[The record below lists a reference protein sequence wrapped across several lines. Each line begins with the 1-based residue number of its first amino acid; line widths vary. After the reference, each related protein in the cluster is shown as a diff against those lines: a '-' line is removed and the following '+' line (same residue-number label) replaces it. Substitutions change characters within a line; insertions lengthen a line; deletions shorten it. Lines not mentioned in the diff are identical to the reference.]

1 MTNKLDNPLAVFKSV
16 VPSLAGIRIL
26 DVGCGSG
33 GLARLL
39 AEEGAEVTGIDP
51 NPQALTAAR
60 TLAPAARF
68 EEASA
73 EALPFEDA
81 AFDVVLV
88 VNALHHV
95 PLDAMDRALAEA
107 ARVARPG
114 GWLIVLEPLAAGNFF
129 QALRVVEDE
138 TAVRLAAQNALA
150 RAIES
155 NRLRLEKTTSYV
167 RREVF
172 ADVAQFFARIVGID
186 PAREATIQANREAAN
201 AAALAAA
208 QRDKDGRLVFD
219 QPIKADLLRVV
230 QN

>member
-1 MTNKLDNPLAVFKSV
+1 MTNKLDNPLAVLKSV

-172 ADVAQFFARIVGID
+172 ADVAQFFALIVGID

-230 QN
+230 RN

>member
-1 MTNKLDNPLAVFKSV
+1 MTNNVDSPLAVIKSV
-16 VPSLAGIRIL
+16 IPSLAGIRIL

-39 AEEGAEVTGIDP
+39 VEEGAEVTGIDP

-68 EEASA
+68 EEAGA

-81 AFDVVLV
+81 VFDAVLI

-95 PLDAMDRALAEA
+95 PLDAMDRALTEA

-114 GWLIVLEPLAAGNFF
+114 GWLIVLEPLAVGNFF

-150 RAIES
+150 RAVET
-155 NRLRLEKTTSYV
+155 NRLRLEKTTSYL

-172 ADVAQFFARIVGID
+172 ADVAQFFDRIIAID
-186 PAREATIQANREAAN
+186 PARWATIQTNREAAT
-201 AAALAAA
+201 AAVLGAA

>member
-1 MTNKLDNPLAVFKSV
+1 MTNKLDNPLAVLKSV

>member
-1 MTNKLDNPLAVFKSV
+1 MSNNVNSPLAVLKSV
-16 VPSLAGIRIL
+16 IPSLAGIRIL

-39 AEEGAEVTGIDP
+39 VEEGAEVTGVDP

-60 TLAPAARF
+60 TRVPAARF

-95 PLDAMDRALAEA
+95 PLDAMDRAVAEA

-129 QALRVVEDE
+129 DALRVVEDE
-138 TAVRLAAQNALA
+138 TAVRLAARNALA
-150 RAIES
+150 RAIEG
-155 NRLRLEKTTSYV
+155 NRLRLETTTSYV

-172 ADVAQFFARIVGID
+172 ADVAQFFARIVAID
-186 PAREATIQANREAAN
+186 PAREATIRANREAAT
-201 AAALAAA
+201 AAVLAAA
-208 QRDKDGRLVFD
+208 HRDKDGRLVLD
-219 QPIKADLLRVV
+219 QPIKADILRVV
-230 QN
+230 RS

>member
-1 MTNKLDNPLAVFKSV
+1 LTNKLDNPLAVLKSV

-26 DVGCGSG
+26 DAGCGSG

-68 EEASA
+68 EAASA

-172 ADVAQFFARIVGID
+172 ADVAQFFARIAGID

>member
-1 MTNKLDNPLAVFKSV
+1 MSNHVNSPLAVLKSV
-16 VPSLAGIRIL
+16 IPSLAGIRIL

-39 AEEGAEVTGIDP
+39 VEEGAEVTGVDP
-51 NPQALTAAR
+51 NPQALAAAR
-60 TLAPAARF
+60 MLAPAARF

-95 PLDAMDRALAEA
+95 PLDAMDRAVAEA

-129 QALRVVEDE
+129 DALCVVEDE
-138 TAVRLAAQNALA
+138 TAVRLAARNALA
-150 RAIES
+150 RAIEG
-155 NRLRLEKTTSYV
+155 NRLRLETTTSYV
-167 RREVF
+167 RREVCRRRPVF
-172 ADVAQFFARIVGID
+172 RPNSRRRPCTRGDYPSKSGGCHR
-186 PAREATIQANREAAN
+186 
-201 AAALAAA
+201 
-208 QRDKDGRLVFD
+208 GRSRGGP
-219 QPIKADLLRVV
+219 QG
-230 QN
+230 

>member
-1 MTNKLDNPLAVFKSV
+1 MTNKLDSPLAVIKSV
-16 VPSLAGIRIL
+16 IPSLAGIRIL

-68 EEASA
+68 EAASA

-95 PLDAMDRALAEA
+95 PLHAMDRALAEA
-107 ARVARPG
+107 GRVARPG

-172 ADVAQFFARIVGID
+172 ADVAQFFARIVAID

>member
-1 MTNKLDNPLAVFKSV
+1 MTNKLDNPLAVLKSV

-51 NPQALTAAR
+51 NPQAPTAAR

>member
-1 MTNKLDNPLAVFKSV
+1 MSNNVNSPLAVLKSV
-16 VPSLAGIRIL
+16 IPSVAGIRIL

-39 AEEGAEVTGIDP
+39 VEEGAEVTGVDP
-51 NPQALTAAR
+51 NPQALTTAR

-68 EEASA
+68 EEANA

-81 AFDVVLV
+81 AFDVVLI
-88 VNALHHV
+88 VNALHHI

-107 ARVARPG
+107 ARVTRPG

-129 QALRVVEDE
+129 DALRVVEDE

-155 NRLRLEKTTSYV
+155 NRLRLETTTSYV

-172 ADVAQFFARIVGID
+172 ADVAEFFARIVAID
-186 PAREATIQANREAAN
+186 PTREATIQANREAFTATV
-201 AAALAAA
+201 LAAA
-208 QRDKDGRLVFD
+208 QRDKDGRLVLD
-219 QPIKADLLRVV
+219 QPIKADILRVV
-230 QN
+230 RS

>member
-1 MTNKLDNPLAVFKSV
+1 MGVLSATPLTRSSALPDDNKLDNTLAALESV
-16 VPSLAGIRIL
+16 VPSLAGVRIL

-51 NPQALTAAR
+51 NLEALTAAR

-95 PLDAMDRALAEA
+95 PLDAMDRALAQA
-107 ARVARPG
+107 ARVARP
-114 GWLIVLEPLAAGNFF
+114 
-129 QALRVVEDE
+129 
-138 TAVRLAAQNALA
+138 AV
-150 RAIES
+150 
-155 NRLRLEKTTSYV
+155 
-167 RREVF
+167 
-172 ADVAQFFARIVGID
+172 G
-186 PAREATIQANREAAN
+186 
-201 AAALAAA
+201 
-208 QRDKDGRLVFD
+208 
-219 QPIKADLLRVV
+219 
-230 QN
+230 

>member
-1 MTNKLDNPLAVFKSV
+1 MSNNVNSPLAVLKSV
-16 VPSLAGIRIL
+16 LPSLAGIRIL

-39 AEEGAEVTGIDP
+39 VEEGAEVTGVDP

-60 TLAPAARF
+60 TRVPAARF

-95 PLDAMDRALAEA
+95 PLDAMDRAVAEA

-129 QALRVVEDE
+129 DALRVVEDE
-138 TAVRLAAQNALA
+138 TAVRLAARNALA
-150 RAIES
+150 RAIEGT
-155 NRLRLEKTTSYV
+155 RLRLETTTSYV

-172 ADVAQFFARIVGID
+172 ADVAQFFARIVAID
-186 PAREATIQANREAAN
+186 AAREATIRANREAAT
-201 AAALAAA
+201 AAVLAAA
-208 QRDKDGRLVFD
+208 HRDKDGRLVLD
-219 QPIKADLLRVV
+219 QPIKADIFRVV
-230 QN
+230 RS

>member
-1 MTNKLDNPLAVFKSV
+1 MTNKLDNPLAVLKSV

-230 QN
+230 RN

>member
-1 MTNKLDNPLAVFKSV
+1 MSNNVNSPLAVLKSV
-16 VPSLAGIRIL
+16 LPSLAGIRIL

-39 AEEGAEVTGIDP
+39 VEEGAEVTGVDP

-60 TLAPAARF
+60 TRVPAARF

-95 PLDAMDRALAEA
+95 PLDAMDRAVAEA

-129 QALRVVEDE
+129 DALRVVEDE
-138 TAVRLAAQNALA
+138 TAVRLAARNALA
-150 RAIES
+150 RAIEG
-155 NRLRLEKTTSYV
+155 NRLRLETTTSYV

-172 ADVAQFFARIVGID
+172 ADVAQFFARIVAID
-186 PAREATIQANREAAN
+186 PAREATIRANREAAT
-201 AAALAAA
+201 AAVLAAA
-208 QRDKDGRLVFD
+208 HRDKDGRLVLD
-219 QPIKADLLRVV
+219 QPIKADILRVV
-230 QN
+230 RS

>member
-1 MTNKLDNPLAVFKSV
+1 MSNNVNSPLAVLKSV
-16 VPSLAGIRIL
+16 IPSLAGIRIL

-39 AEEGAEVTGIDP
+39 VEEGAEVIGVDP
-51 NPQALTAAR
+51 NPQALTTAR
-60 TLAPAARF
+60 TRVPAAQF

-81 AFDVVLV
+81 VFDVVLV

-95 PLDAMDRALAEA
+95 PLDAMDRAVAEA

-129 QALRVVEDE
+129 DALRVVEDE
-138 TAVRLAAQNALA
+138 TAVRLAARNALA
-150 RAIES
+150 RAIEG
-155 NRLRLEKTTSYV
+155 NRLRLETTTSYV

-172 ADVAQFFARIVGID
+172 ADVAQFFARIVAID
-186 PAREATIQANREAAN
+186 PTREATIRANREAAT
-201 AAALAAA
+201 AAVLAAA
-208 QRDKDGRLVFD
+208 HRDKDGRLVLD
-219 QPIKADLLRVV
+219 QPIKADILRVV
-230 QN
+230 RS

>member
-1 MTNKLDNPLAVFKSV
+1 
-16 VPSLAGIRIL
+16 
-26 DVGCGSG
+26 
-33 GLARLL
+33 
-39 AEEGAEVTGIDP
+39 
-51 NPQALTAAR
+51 
-60 TLAPAARF
+60 
-68 EEASA
+68 
-73 EALPFEDA
+73 
-81 AFDVVLV
+81 
-88 VNALHHV
+88 
-95 PLDAMDRALAEA
+95 MDRALAEA

-208 QRDKDGRLVFD
+208 QRDKGGRLVFD

>member
-1 MTNKLDNPLAVFKSV
+1 MTNKLDNPLAVLKSV

-68 EEASA
+68 EEAGA

-155 NRLRLEKTTSYV
+155 NRLRLEKTTFYV

-172 ADVAQFFARIVGID
+172 DDVAQFFARIVGID

-208 QRDKDGRLVFD
+208 QRDKGGRLVFD

>member
-1 MTNKLDNPLAVFKSV
+1 MPNHVNSPLAVLKSV
-16 VPSLAGIRIL
+16 IPSLAGIRIL
-26 DVGCGSG
+26 DIGCGSG

-39 AEEGAEVTGIDP
+39 VEEGAEVTGVDP

-60 TLAPAARF
+60 TRAPAARF

-95 PLDAMDRALAEA
+95 PLDAMDRAVAEA

-129 QALRVVEDE
+129 EALRVVEDE
-138 TAVRLAAQNALA
+138 TAVRLAARNALA
-150 RAIES
+150 RAIEG
-155 NRLRLEKTTSYV
+155 NRLRLETTTSYV

-172 ADVAQFFARIVGID
+172 ADVAQFFARIVAID
-186 PAREATIQANREAAN
+186 PAREATIRANQEAAT
-201 AAALAAA
+201 AAVLAAA
-208 QRDKDGRLVFD
+208 HRDKDGRLVLD
-219 QPIKADLLRVV
+219 QPIKADILRVV
-230 QN
+230 RS

>member
-1 MTNKLDNPLAVFKSV
+1 MSNNVNSPLAVLKSV
-16 VPSLAGIRIL
+16 IPSLAGIRVL

-39 AEEGAEVTGIDP
+39 VEEGAEVTGVDP

-95 PLDAMDRALAEA
+95 PLDAMDRAVAEA

-114 GWLIVLEPLAAGNFF
+114 GWLIVLEPLAAGDFF
-129 QALRVVEDE
+129 DALRVVEDE
-138 TAVRLAAQNALA
+138 TAVRLAARNALA
-150 RAIES
+150 RAIED
-155 NRLRLEKTTSYV
+155 NRLRLETATSYV

-172 ADVAQFFARIVGID
+172 ADVAQFFARIAAID
-186 PAREATIQANREAAN
+186 PAREATIQANREAAT
-201 AAALAAA
+201 AAVLAAA
-208 QRDKDGRLVFD
+208 HRDKDGRLVLD
-219 QPIKADLLRVV
+219 QPIKADILRVV
-230 QN
+230 RS

>member
-1 MTNKLDNPLAVFKSV
+1 MSNNVNSPLAVLKSV
-16 VPSLAGIRIL
+16 LPSLAGIRIL

-39 AEEGAEVTGIDP
+39 VEEGAEVTGVDP

-60 TLAPAARF
+60 TRVPAARF

-95 PLDAMDRALAEA
+95 PLDAMDRAVAEA

-129 QALRVVEDE
+129 DALRVVEDE
-138 TAVRLAAQNALA
+138 TAVRLAARNALA
-150 RAIES
+150 RAIEG
-155 NRLRLEKTTSYV
+155 NRLRLETTTSYV

-172 ADVAQFFARIVGID
+172 ADVAQFFARIVAID
-186 PAREATIQANREAAN
+186 AAREATIRANREAAT
-201 AAALAAA
+201 AAVLAAA
-208 QRDKDGRLVFD
+208 HRDKDGRLVLD
-219 QPIKADLLRVV
+219 QPIKADIFRVV
-230 QN
+230 RS

>member
-1 MTNKLDNPLAVFKSV
+1 MTNKLDSPLAVIKSV
-16 VPSLAGIRIL
+16 IPSLAGIRIL

-60 TLAPAARF
+60 TLVPAARF
-68 EEASA
+68 EAASA

-95 PLDAMDRALAEA
+95 PLHAMDRALAEA
-107 ARVARPG
+107 GRVARPG

-172 ADVAQFFARIVGID
+172 ADVTQFFARIVAID

>member
-1 MTNKLDNPLAVFKSV
+1 MTNKLDSPLAVIKSV
-16 VPSLAGIRIL
+16 IPSLAGIRIL

>member
-1 MTNKLDNPLAVFKSV
+1 MSNNVNSPLAVLKSV
-16 VPSLAGIRIL
+16 IPSLAGIRIL

-39 AEEGAEVTGIDP
+39 VEEGAEVTGVDP

-95 PLDAMDRALAEA
+95 PLDAMDRAVAEA

-114 GWLIVLEPLAAGNFF
+114 GWLIVLEPLAAGDFF
-129 QALRVVEDE
+129 DALRVVEDE
-138 TAVRLAAQNALA
+138 TAVRLAARNALA
-150 RAIES
+150 RAIEG
-155 NRLRLEKTTSYV
+155 NRLRLETTTSYV

-172 ADVAQFFARIVGID
+172 ADVAQFFARIAAID
-186 PAREATIQANREAAN
+186 PAREATIQANREATT
-201 AAALAAA
+201 AAVLAAA
-208 QRDKDGRLVFD
+208 HRDKDGRLVLD
-219 QPIKADLLRVV
+219 QPIKADILRVV
-230 QN
+230 RS

>member
-1 MTNKLDNPLAVFKSV
+1 MTNKLDNPLAVLKSV

-129 QALRVVEDE
+129 QALRVFEDE

>member
-1 MTNKLDNPLAVFKSV
+1 VLKSV